1 MLSGAATP
9 REQPARRGLRRSER
23 RGRVMRIRVYGTS
36 LGGRTFTEDGVSV
49 RVSRHGA
56 QVRLKHLLMV
66 GDSLIILNPRNNRE
80 ATFRVVD
87 QVTDPPG
94 IPYADW
100 GMECLELNENIWD
113 L

>member
-1 MLSGAATP
+1 
-9 REQPARRGLRRSER
+9 
-23 RGRVMRIRVYGTS
+23 
-36 LGGRTFTEDGVSV
+36 
-49 RVSRHGA
+49 
-56 QVRLKHLLMV
+56 MV

-94 IPYADW
+94 APYADW
-100 GMECLELNENIWD
+100 GIECLESNENIWD